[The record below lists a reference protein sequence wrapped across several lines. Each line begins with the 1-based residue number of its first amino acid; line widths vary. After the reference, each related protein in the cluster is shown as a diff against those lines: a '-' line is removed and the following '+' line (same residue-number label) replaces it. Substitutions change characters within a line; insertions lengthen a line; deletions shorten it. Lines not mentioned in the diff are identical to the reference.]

1 MKKNEDNK
9 REHKWSD
16 DLLIE
21 IFEEGKEWFR
31 PNFTKNKDGLEVDVN
46 KDNLFMGEY
55 LMSKGLYRN
64 AITEIS
70 QTRPWVL
77 DMYDELS
84 EVQEF
89 KLAKLGLLKK
99 LDSSMVKFTLSNKH
113 DWKEKS
119 ENTDNVT
126 VKNID
131 LADLVS
137 FNGGDKKK

>member
-1 MKKNEDNK
+1 MKRKDDKN
-9 REHKWSD
+9 KWTD
-16 DLLIE
+16 EKIQE
-21 IFEEGKEWFR
+21 IFEEGKAWFR
-31 PNFTKNKDGLEVDVN
+31 PKMIRNVTGFVEDVN
-46 KDNLFMGEY
+46 KDNLFINEY

-89 KLAKLGLLKK
+89 KLAKLGLLRG
-99 LDSSMVKFTLSNKH
+99 LDSSMVKFALSNKH

-119 ENTDNVT
+119 QNTDTVT

-131 LADLVS
+131 LAELVS
-137 FNGGDKKK
+137 FTGGDKKK

>member
-1 MKKNEDNK
+1 MKKKEDSK
-9 REHKWSD
+9 EPKWSD
-16 DLLIE
+16 E
-21 IFEEGKEWFR
+21 ILADIFNKGKAWFR
-31 PNFTKNKDGLEVDVN
+31 PLIVEDKKGKSVDLHEG
-46 KDNLFMGEY
+46 NLFINEY

-70 QTRPWVL
+70 QTRPWIL

-89 KLAKLGLLKK
+89 KLAKLGLLRN
-99 LDSSMVKFTLSNKH
+99 LDSSMVKFALSNKH

-119 ENTDNVT
+119 QNTDTVT

-131 LADLVS
+131 LKELVS
-137 FNGGDKKK
+137 FTGGDKKK

>member
-1 MKKNEDNK
+1 MKKKEDNK
-9 REHKWSD
+9 EPKWSD
-16 DLLIE
+16 DILSD

-31 PNFTKNKDGLEVDVN
+31 PKMEKNDDGKTVDLH
-46 KDNLFMGEY
+46 KDNLFISEY

-70 QTRPWVL
+70 QTRPWIL

-89 KLAKLGLLKK
+89 KLAKLGLLRN

-113 DWKEKS
+113 DWK
-119 ENTDNVT
+119 
-126 VKNID
+126 
-131 LADLVS
+131 
-137 FNGGDKKK
+137 

>member
-1 MKKNEDNK
+1 
-9 REHKWSD
+9 
-16 DLLIE
+16 
-21 IFEEGKEWFR
+21 
-31 PNFTKNKDGLEVDVN
+31 
-46 KDNLFMGEY
+46 
-55 LMSKGLYRN
+55 MSKGLYRN

-70 QTRPWVL
+70 QTRPWIL

-89 KLAKLGLLKK
+89 KLAKLGLLRN
-99 LDSSMVKFTLSNKH
+99 LDSSMVKFALSNKH

-119 ENTDNVT
+119 QNTDTVT

-131 LADLVS
+131 LAELVS

>member
-1 MKKNEDNK
+1 MKKKEDNK
-9 REHKWSD
+9 EPKWSD
-16 DLLIE
+16 DILSN
-21 IFEEGKEWFR
+21 IFEEGKAWFR
-31 PNFTKNKDGLEVDVN
+31 PRMEKNDDGKTVDLH
-46 KDNLFMGEY
+46 KDNLFINEY

-89 KLAKLGLLKK
+89 KLAKLGLLRN
-99 LDSSMVKFTLSNKH
+99 LDSSMVKFALSNKH

-119 ENTDNVT
+119 QNTDTVT

-131 LADLVS
+131 LKELVS
-137 FNGGDKKK
+137 FTGGDKKK